1 MKYIN
6 IMPFKIRFDG
16 EMTNIKNSDP
26 SFIKKGNS
34 HFLRYVKNLD
44 KSNAR
49 LSAIFRGRRL
59 SGEKIDLKSR
69 GLSMLVSSINP
80 IAVGSKIDINDEV
93 SNLIYWN
100 YDEEVRPSD
109 DIPQVVNIAQF
120 INIIHSET

>member
-16 EMTNIKNSDP
+16 EMTNIKN
-26 SFIKKGNS
+26 GNS

-44 KSNAR
+44 KSNSR

-69 GLSMLVSSINP
+69 GLSMLVASSNP
-80 IAVGSKIDINDEV
+80 ISVGSKIDINDEV